1 MQDSRGCNV
10 EQRVFEAMAERKFP
24 RLLEVFDRLECSM
37 GRLTEEWFKCLF
49 VTVLPAETTA
59 RVWDC
64 MFVEGPKVLHR
75 VALSLLKVGCR
86 LLRFSWA
93 SACLLLLLQLS
104 CVQCGGSC
112 GHLQHVSSQSSPGG
126 CLVCSFVCWMDQ
138 ATLQCFWE
146 DACTIAVARAVT
158 VRPPCYR

>member
-1 MQDSRGCNV
+1 MLLFTLQDGRGCNV
-10 EQRVFEAMAERKFP
+10 EQRVFEALAERKFP

-86 LLRFSWA
+86 P
-93 SACLLLLLQLS
+93 SAGAVLVCCTCDRRHVYS
-104 CVQCGGSC
+104 VVGSY
-112 GHLQHVSSQSSPGG
+112 GHL
-126 CLVCSFVCWMDQ
+126 
-138 ATLQCFWE
+138 
-146 DACTIAVARAVT
+146 
-158 VRPPCYR
+158 

>member
-1 MQDSRGCNV
+1 MVLLTLQDGRGCNV
-10 EQRVFEAMAERKFP
+10 EQRVFEALAERKFP

-75 VALSLLKVGCR
+75 VGLSLLKVGCR
-86 LLRFSWA
+86 
-93 SACLLLLLQLS
+93 
-104 CVQCGGSC
+104 
-112 GHLQHVSSQSSPGG
+112 SPGAV
-126 CLVCSFVCWMDQ
+126 LVCCCFDQ
-138 ATLQCFWE
+138 YH
-146 DACTIAVARAVT
+146 V
-158 VRPPCYR
+158 